1 MSVEGSLGFI
11 PGPRS
16 TSQLQVDWLFRTY
29 TGFYLRFEQ
38 NQGILIL
45 HGWHG
50 IEWYPSRRYE
60 CVRQSLKS
68 VQRTTRH
75 SKESTE
81 FLWQNFEVEES
92 IFGEFT
98 RSICLGVGLKM
109 PTVWIS
115 LLDTCIIFL
124 AFRDSKSGTLTCTA
138 LIVIQNSNCSDVL
151 DDLKRCVQE
160 SA

>member
-1 MSVEGSLGFI
+1 MHWSSTELLESNNLLAGWSGFEL
-11 PGPRS
+11 RS
-16 TSQLQVDWLFRTY
+16 TPLQSKKITAY
-29 TGFYLRFEQ
+29 
-38 NQGILIL
+38 
-45 HGWHG
+45 
-50 IEWYPSRRYE
+50 YE

-68 VQRTTRH
+68 VQQTTRH

-81 FLWQNFEVEES
+81 FLWQNSEAEES

-124 AFRDSKSGTLTCTA
+124 AFQDSKSRTLTCTA
-138 LIVIQNSNCSDVL
+138 LIVIQNRNCSDVL
-151 DDLKRCVQE
+151 DDLKW
-160 SA
+160 